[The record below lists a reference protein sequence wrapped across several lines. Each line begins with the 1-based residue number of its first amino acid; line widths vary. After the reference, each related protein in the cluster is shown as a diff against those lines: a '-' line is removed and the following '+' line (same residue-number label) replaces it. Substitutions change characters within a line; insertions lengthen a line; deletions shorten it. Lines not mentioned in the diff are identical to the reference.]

1 MTTGAVSLSGN
12 QRGFRL
18 EVVDEHRKA
27 LQLGDGVIEP
37 VSMNLH
43 TCQI

>member
-18 EVVDEHRKA
+18 EVVDEHGKA
-27 LQLGDGVIEP
+27 LHLGDGVIEP
-37 VSMNLH
+37 VLMGLR